1 MSWRSVLSGAGMA
14 LAMLAPPAA
23 AQSNLSLEGRNVS
36 IVIGFGPGGGY
47 DTWGRT
53 LARHIGRHLPG
64 NPTMVPQNMPG
75 AGSFLAAN
83 HIYSVAPKDGTVF
96 GIIARDAPLGPL
108 SGAPG
113 AKFDS
118 TKFTWL
124 GTPSIETNVCIVHK
138 RHTVKTFQDAQK
150 TEVIMG
156 STGPGTGTHTYPL
169 VLNGLM
175 GTKFKL
181 VGGFP
186 ASSNATLAIERG
198 EVDGICESYDS
209 IKSRKGEDLKNGT
222 LVVLFQASAE
232 PNPELKGIPEVFQ
245 YAKTAEQRVALTYV
259 YAGQGLGRPFVAPP
273 DMPADVARMLQTAFI
288 ATMRDKAFIADAA
301 RSKFEVDARDGA
313 YLAAL
318 IKKLYATPKPIID
331 RIAAMIK

>member
-1 MSWRSVLSGAGMA
+1 MSWRNVFMVAGVA
-14 LAMLAPPAA
+14 AAVASTPAA
-23 AQSNLSLEGRNVS
+23 AQSKLSLEGRNVN

-53 LARHIGRHLPG
+53 LARHMGRHLPG

-83 HIYSVAPKDGTVF
+83 HIYSVAPKDGTVL
-96 GIIARDAPLGPL
+96 GTIARDAPLGPL
-108 SGAPG
+108 SGATG
-113 AKFDS
+113 AKFDPV
-118 TKFTWL
+118 KFTWL
-124 GTPSIETNVCIVHK
+124 GTPTIETNVCIVHK
-138 RHTVKTFQDAQK
+138 RHAVRTFADAQK

-169 VLNGLM
+169 VLNGMM

-198 EVDGICESYDS
+198 EIDGICESYDS

-222 LVVLFQASAE
+222 LVILFQAGAE
-232 PNPELKGIPEVFQ
+232 PNPELKGIPELFEF
-245 YAKTAEQRVALTYV
+245 AKTEEQRVALTYV
-259 YAGQGLGRPFVAPP
+259 YAGQGLGRPFIAPP
-273 DMPADVARMLQTAFI
+273 DLPADVARMLQTAFM
-288 ATMRDKAFIADAA
+288 ATMRDPEFIADAA
-301 RSKFEVDARDGA
+301 RSRFDVDPRDGP
-313 YLAAL
+313 YLEAL
-318 IKKLYATPKPIID
+318 IKKLYATPKPIVD
-331 RIAAMIK
+331 KIAAMIK